1 MAIDLE
7 TLLAPVSED
16 DPAGPDL
23 AYDPQRHRIEQAF
36 DTSVSIDASGIVE
49 QRADTDWRQL
59 LDTIATLAT
68 RTKDLWLGVYF
79 CRAAAESGRLG
90 QVELGVAFVA
100 GLLDRYWDAVHPR
113 LDEYGVEAR
122 KSAFDALTS
131 VPAFAGPLRR
141 IVYADHA
148 RLGRITGEDIARFH
162 RGGDG
167 EEGYGMFRAML
178 AEAEVRAA
186 LTEGAAA
193 IERIETT
200 LHAIDER
207 LMANAGARNATDF
220 SALYDALSTQKIA
233 LRSFVPAP
241 VDAEIDTPG
250 EDGVVAGLEVE
261 EGGTQ
266 PLRGTVRNRE
276 DVARV
281 LDLVLDY
288 YRRNEPSSPVP
299 MLVERARGWIGL
311 DFMTVL
317 EDIAPSALGDA
328 HAILRMRGQ

>member
-1 MAIDLE
+1 MAIALE
-7 TLLAPVSED
+7 TLLAPVSDD

-23 AYDPQRHRIEQAF
+23 AYDPQRHAIEQAF
-36 DTSVSIDASGIVE
+36 DASVSIDASGIVE
-49 QRADTDWRQL
+49 QRADTDWRQV

-68 RTKDLWLGVYF
+68 RTKDLWLAVYF
-79 CRAAAESGRLG
+79 CRAAAESGRLD

-100 GLLDRYWDAVHPR
+100 GLLDRYWDAMHPR

-122 KSAFDALTS
+122 KSALDALAS
-131 VPAFAGPLRR
+131 VSAFAGPLRR

-148 RLGRITGEDIARFH
+148 RLGRITGEDVARFH
-162 RGGDG
+162 RGGES

-178 AEAEVRAA
+178 AEAEIRAA
-186 LTEGAAA
+186 LTQGAAA
-193 IERIETT
+193 IERIEGA
-200 LHAIDER
+200 LHGIDDR

-220 SALYDALSTQKIA
+220 SALYEALAAQKIA

-241 VDAEIDTPG
+241 IDAETETPAEGDIAAVDAER
-250 EDGVVAGLEVE
+250 
-261 EGGTQ
+261 GGTQ
-266 PLRGTVRNRE
+266 PLGGTVRNRD

-288 YRRNEPSSPVP
+288 YRRHEPSSPVP

-311 DFMTVL
+311 DFMAVL
-317 EDIAPSALGDA
+317 EDIAPNAIGDA
-328 HAILRMRGQ
+328 QAILRLRGQ

>member
-36 DTSVSIDASGIVE
+36 DTSISIDASGIVE
-49 QRADTDWRQL
+49 QRGDTDWRQVM
-59 LDTIATLAT
+59 DTIATLAT

-79 CRAAAESGRLG
+79 CRAAAESGRLD

-100 GLLDRYWDAVHPR
+100 GLIDRYWEAVHPR

-122 KSAFDALTS
+122 KSAFDALAS

-162 RGGDG
+162 RGGEG

-178 AEAEVRAA
+178 AEAEIRAA

-193 IERIETT
+193 VDRIEAT

-207 LMANAGARNATDF
+207 LMAKAGARNATDF
-220 SALYDALSTQKIA
+220 SALYDALATQKIA

-241 VDAEIDTPG
+241 LDAEIDMLS
-250 EDGVVAGLEVE
+250 EDAVAGAEAAQ
-261 EGGTQ
+261 GGMQ
-266 PLRGTVRNRE
+266 PVGGAVRNRE

-288 YRRNEPSSPVP
+288 YRRHEPSSPVP

-311 DFMTVL
+311 DFMAVL
-317 EDIAPSALGDA
+317 EDIAPSALVDA
-328 HAILRMRGQ
+328 QAILRMRGQ

>member
-7 TLLAPVSED
+7 TLLAPVSDE

-23 AYDPQRHRIEQAF
+23 AYDPQRHAIEQAF
-36 DTSVSIDASGIVE
+36 DASVSIDASGIVE
-49 QRADTDWRQL
+49 QRADTDWRQVL
-59 LDTIATLAT
+59 ETIATLAT
-68 RTKDLWLGVYF
+68 RTKDLWLAVYF
-79 CRAAAESGRLG
+79 CRAAAESGRLD

-122 KSAFDALTS
+122 KSAFDALAS

-148 RLGRITGEDIARFH
+148 RLGRITGEDIARLH
-162 RGGDG
+162 RGGEG

-178 AEAEVRAA
+178 AEAENREA
-186 LTEGAAA
+186 LTEGAVA
-193 IERIETT
+193 IERIAAT

-220 SALYDALSTQKIA
+220 SALYEALSTQRVA
-233 LRSFVPAP
+233 LRSFVPAE
-241 VDAEIDTPG
+241 VDIEMPG
-250 EDGVVAGLEVE
+250 EEAVAGAEAAQDGVQPM
-261 EGGTQ
+261 GT
-266 PLRGTVRNRE
+266 TVRNRE

-281 LDLVLDY
+281 LELVLDY
-288 YRRNEPSSPVP
+288 YRRHEPSSPVP

-311 DFMTVL
+311 DFMAVL
-317 EDIAPSALGDA
+317 EDIAPTALVDA
-328 HAILRMRGQ
+328 QAILRMRGQ

>member
-7 TLLAPVSED
+7 TLLAPVSD
-16 DPAGPDL
+16 DDAAGPDL
-23 AYDPQRHRIEQAF
+23 AYDPLRHAIEQAF
-36 DTSVSIDASGIVE
+36 DASISIDASGIVE
-49 QRADTDWRQL
+49 QRAEADWRQV

-68 RTKDLWLGVYF
+68 RTKDLWLAIYF
-79 CRAAAESGRLG
+79 CRAAAESGRLD
-90 QVELGVAFVA
+90 QVELGVQFVA

-122 KSAFDALTS
+122 KSAFDALAS

-148 RLGRITGEDIARFH
+148 RLGRITGDDIARFH

-178 AEAEVRAA
+178 AEAEIRAA
-186 LTEGAAA
+186 LTDGAAA
-193 IERIETT
+193 IERIEAMI
-200 LHAIDER
+200 HAIDER

-220 SALYDALSTQKIA
+220 AALYEALSTQRIA
-233 LRSFVPAP
+233 LRSFVPAE
-241 VDAEIDTPG
+241 AEIDLPI
-250 EDGVVAGLEVE
+250 E
-261 EGGTQ
+261 EGVDGAEAAQ
-266 PLRGTVRNRE
+266 VGPQSLAGTVRNRE

-288 YRRNEPSSPVP
+288 YRRHEPSSPVP

-311 DFMTVL
+311 DFMAVL
-317 EDIAPSALGDA
+317 EDIAPSAIVDA

>member
-7 TLLAPVSED
+7 TLLAPVSDE

-49 QRADTDWRQL
+49 QRGDTDWRQL

-79 CRAAAESGRLG
+79 CRAAAESGRLD

-100 GLLDRYWDAVHPR
+100 GLIDRYWDAVHPR

-122 KSAFDALTS
+122 KSAFDALAS

-162 RGGDG
+162 RGGEG

-178 AEAEVRAA
+178 AEAEIRAA

-193 IERIETT
+193 VERIEATI
-200 LHAIDER
+200 HAIDER

-220 SALYDALSTQKIA
+220 SALYEALSTQRIA
-233 LRSFVPAP
+233 LRSFVPAE
-241 VDAEIDTPG
+241 AEIDLPI
-250 EDGVVAGLEVE
+250 E
-261 EGGTQ
+261 EGVDGAEAEQGGVQ
-266 PLRGTVRNRE
+266 PVGGTVRNRD

-288 YRRNEPSSPVP
+288 YRRHEPSSPVP

-311 DFMTVL
+311 DFMAVL
-317 EDIAPSALGDA
+317 EDIAPSALVDA
-328 HAILRMRGQ
+328 QAILRMRGQ

>member
-1 MAIDLE
+1 MAIDLD
-7 TLLAPVSED
+7 TLLAPVSDE

-79 CRAAAESGRLG
+79 CRVAAESGRLD

-122 KSAFDALTS
+122 KSAFDALAS

-162 RGGDG
+162 RGGEG

-178 AEAEVRAA
+178 AEAEIREA

-193 IERIETT
+193 IERIEATI
-200 LHAIDER
+200 HAIDER

-220 SALYDALSTQKIA
+220 SALYEVLSTQRVA
-233 LRSFVPAP
+233 LRSFVPAEADIEMP
-241 VDAEIDTPG
+241 SEEAVAGAEAAQ
-250 EDGVVAGLEVE
+250 DGVQPM
-261 EGGTQ
+261 GT
-266 PLRGTVRNRE
+266 TVRNRE

-288 YRRNEPSSPVP
+288 YRRHEPSSPVP

-311 DFMTVL
+311 DFMAVL
-317 EDIAPSALGDA
+317 EDIAPTALVDA

>member
-1 MAIDLE
+1 MAIDLD
-7 TLLAPVSED
+7 TLLALVSDE

-23 AYDPQRHRIEQAF
+23 AYDPQRHAIEQAF

-49 QRADTDWRQL
+49 QHADTDWRQL

-79 CRAAAESGRLG
+79 CRAAAESGRLD

-122 KSAFDALTS
+122 KSAFDALAS

-162 RGGDG
+162 RGGEG
-167 EEGYGMFRAML
+167 EEGYGMFRALL
-178 AEAEVRAA
+178 AEAEIREA
-186 LTEGAAA
+186 LTEGAVA
-193 IERIETT
+193 IERIEAT

-233 LRSFVPAP
+233 LRSFVPAE
-241 VDAEIDTPG
+241 VDIDMPSEEAVAGAEAAQ
-250 EDGVVAGLEVE
+250 DGVQPM
-261 EGGTQ
+261 GT
-266 PLRGTVRNRE
+266 TVRNRE

-288 YRRNEPSSPVP
+288 YRRHEPSSPVP

-311 DFMTVL
+311 DFMAVL
-317 EDIAPSALGDA
+317 EDIAPTALVDA
-328 HAILRMRGQ
+328 QAILRMRGQ

>member
-7 TLLAPVSED
+7 TLLAPVSDE

-49 QRADTDWRQL
+49 QRGDADWRQVM
-59 LDTIATLAT
+59 DTIATLAM

-79 CRAAAESGRLG
+79 CRAAAESGRLD
-90 QVELGVAFVA
+90 QVELGVAFIA
-100 GLLDRYWDAVHPR
+100 GLIDRYWDAVHPR

-122 KSAFDALTS
+122 KSAFDALAS

-162 RGGDG
+162 RGGEG

-178 AEAEVRAA
+178 AEAEIRAA

-193 IERIETT
+193 VERIEATI
-200 LHAIDER
+200 HAIDER

-220 SALYDALSTQKIA
+220 SALYEALSTQRIA
-233 LRSFVPAP
+233 LRSFVPAE
-241 VDAEIDTPG
+241 AAIDLPI
-250 EDGVVAGLEVE
+250 E
-261 EGGTQ
+261 EGVDGAEAEQGGVQPVGGTM
-266 PLRGTVRNRE
+266 RNRE

-288 YRRNEPSSPVP
+288 YRRHEPSSPVP

-311 DFMTVL
+311 DFMAVL
-317 EDIAPSALGDA
+317 EDIAPSALVDA
-328 HAILRMRGQ
+328 QAILRMRGQ

>member
-7 TLLAPVSED
+7 TLLAPVSDE

-49 QRADTDWRQL
+49 QRGDTDWRQVM
-59 LDTIATLAT
+59 DTIATLAT

-79 CRAAAESGRLG
+79 CRAAAESGRLD

-100 GLLDRYWDAVHPR
+100 GLLDRYWEAVHPR

-122 KSAFDALTS
+122 KSAFDALAS
-131 VPAFAGPLRR
+131 APAFTGPLRR

-178 AEAEVRAA
+178 AEAEIRAA

-193 IERIETT
+193 IERIEATI
-200 LHAIDER
+200 HAIDER

-220 SALYDALSTQKIA
+220 SALYDALATQKIA

-241 VDAEIDTPG
+241 LDAEIDMLS
-250 EDGVVAGLEVE
+250 EDAVAGADGAP
-261 EGGTQ
+261 GGVQ
-266 PLRGTVRNRE
+266 PVGGTVRNRE

-288 YRRNEPSSPVP
+288 YRRHEPSSPVP

-311 DFMTVL
+311 DFMAVL
-317 EDIAPSALGDA
+317 EDIAPSALVDA
-328 HAILRMRGQ
+328 QAILRMRGQ

>member
-1 MAIDLE
+1 MAIDLQ
-7 TLLAPVSED
+7 TLLAPVSDE

-23 AYDPQRHRIEQAF
+23 AYDPQRHAIEQAF
-36 DTSVSIDASGIVE
+36 DASVSIDASGIVE
-49 QRADTDWRQL
+49 QRADTDWRQVL
-59 LDTIATLAT
+59 ETIATLAT
-68 RTKDLWLGVYF
+68 RTKDLWLAVYF
-79 CRAAAESGRLG
+79 CRAAAESGRLD

-122 KSAFDALTS
+122 KSAFDALAS

-162 RGGDG
+162 RGGEG

-178 AEAEVRAA
+178 AEAEIREA
-186 LTEGAAA
+186 LTEGAVA
-193 IERIETT
+193 IERIAAT

-220 SALYDALSTQKIA
+220 SALYEALSTQRVA
-233 LRSFVPAP
+233 LRSFVPAE
-241 VDAEIDTPG
+241 VDIEMPG
-250 EDGVVAGLEVE
+250 EEAVAGAEAAQDGVQPM
-261 EGGTQ
+261 GT
-266 PLRGTVRNRE
+266 TVRNRE

-281 LDLVLDY
+281 LELVLDY
-288 YRRNEPSSPVP
+288 YRRHEPSSPVP

-311 DFMTVL
+311 DFMAVL
-317 EDIAPSALGDA
+317 EDIAPTALVDA
-328 HAILRMRGQ
+328 QAILRMRGQ